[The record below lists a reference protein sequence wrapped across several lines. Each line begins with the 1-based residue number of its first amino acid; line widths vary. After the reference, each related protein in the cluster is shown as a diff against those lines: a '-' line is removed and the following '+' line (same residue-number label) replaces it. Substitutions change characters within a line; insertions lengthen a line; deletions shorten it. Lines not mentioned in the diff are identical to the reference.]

1 MADGQQFTSS
11 IYKSTGDY
19 GISHYKILKH
29 KRCKNIPISAQ
40 ACPTM
45 GFGGPINSPVRIP
58 SAMLK
63 SQIRVNAEQGL
74 QFSKENPFFPWW
86 LLFGVESVDHV
97 LAVGFDQNRSRIQ
110 AKVQQVMQG

>member
-1 MADGQQFTSS
+1 MLFRKRRGRERERE
-11 IYKSTGDY
+11 G
-19 GISHYKILKH
+19 SHVLSLRSLFLA

-86 LLFGVESVDHV
+86 LLCAVESVDQA
-97 LAVGFDQNRSRIQ
+97 LAVRFDQNRSRIQ
-110 AKVQQVMQG
+110 SKVQQVMQG